1 MKRTLGRASG
11 SIGQR
16 LLAFARQCS
25 DDGLPGSIC
34 VSNKIITDIRP
45 LGGVNKPGVTK
56 VGRLS
61 LAGTCEGRRVKV
73 YSGHSARQNELRR
86 NIQSIELG
94 GCEFPD
100 LIAVDND
107 FVVEAWIDGVQVS
120 ELRNAEALQAKLA
133 VEVFF
138 NTARTS
144 SDMSSLVAMHG
155 EAFCYFSDYLLPRL
169 NVWRRW
175 NLIEEFLAVWHARY
189 EQLRDKL
196 PVHFTHPDLSAANI
210 ILERSTG
217 RYVIIDNELIGVG
230 HGWLLDGRNSFLSS
244 DLSVNVPD
252 DFVELSWRL
261 RQIGSA
267 LDAGNMALVSK
278 LCKKLAIGLE

>member
-34 VSNKIITDIRP
+34 VSKKIITDIRP
-45 LGGVNKPGVTK
+45 LGGINRPGVTK

-86 NIQSIELG
+86 DIQSIELG
-94 GCEFPD
+94 GCEFPE

-120 ELRNAEALQAKLA
+120 KLRNAEALQAQLA
-133 VEVFF
+133 VELFF
-138 NTARTS
+138 NTVRTS
-144 SDMSSLVAMHG
+144 SDMSSVVAKHS
-155 EAFCYFSDYLLPRL
+155 EAFCYFSNYLLPRL
-169 NVWRRW
+169 NMWKRW
-175 NLIEEFLAVWHARY
+175 SLVEEFLAVWHARY

-196 PVHFTHPDLSAANI
+196 PVRFTHPDLSAANI
-210 ILERSTG
+210 IWERSTG

-244 DLSVNVPD
+244 DLSFDVPD

-278 LCKKLAIGLE
+278 LCKKTDIGLE